1 MIDEGKNGGF
11 VVAYHWAYS
20 VKSYLQKIILE
31 NTYYVFVKAYAI
43 QNERN
48 LENGCCIVSYHEMP
62 GRDIKG
68 HQQ

>member
-20 VKSYLQKIILE
+20 VKPYLQKIILE

-48 LENGCCIVSYHEMP
+48 LENG
-62 GRDIKG
+62 
-68 HQQ
+68 